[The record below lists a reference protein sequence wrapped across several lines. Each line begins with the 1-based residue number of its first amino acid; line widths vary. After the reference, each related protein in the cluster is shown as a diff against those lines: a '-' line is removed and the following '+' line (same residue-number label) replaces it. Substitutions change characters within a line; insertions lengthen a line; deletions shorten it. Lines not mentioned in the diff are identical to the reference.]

1 MEPQQNQED
10 DARPDLEKIFTENKD
25 PNLYPPPASAT
36 GLPPRPPGPRCTVC
50 NHPARDRIDA
60 LLVAGGRTYN
70 DLAREFEIDDS
81 AIHRHSQTHLPARL
95 LRNREEL
102 QTRADAAFVKLAVTQ
117 SVNRLRRIQGRMD
130 LLEQVRLDRAGA
142 ADPGVPG
149 DRTGLIVKQVRSIRT
164 GQESW
169 REVVDAH
176 VDTGLLAEERMLER
190 AAAVET
196 GEWLAQT
203 GKGAF
208 GAGEGGRGPLVVVLA
223 TGLQPIPGPAG
234 PEAAR
239 HRISDARRQRTAT
252 AAEVEG
258 AQAGGVAPPPSR
270 LDNLDLEQTPEWVD
284 PGPDTLEGALPGAVQ
299 GDRP

>member
-1 MEPQQNQED
+1 
-10 DARPDLEKIFTENKD
+10 
-25 PNLYPPPASAT
+25 
-36 GLPPRPPGPRCTVC
+36 
-50 NHPARDRIDA
+50 
-60 LLVAGGRTYN
+60 
-70 DLAREFEIDDS
+70 
-81 AIHRHSQTHLPARL
+81 
-95 LRNREEL
+95 
-102 QTRADAAFVKLAVTQ
+102 
-117 SVNRLRRIQGRMD
+117 MD

-258 AQAGGVAPPPSR
+258 AQAGGVAPPLNR
-270 LDNLDLEQTPEWVD
+270 LDMLDLEQTPEWV
-284 PGPDTLEGALPGAVQ
+284 PGAPDTLEGALPGAVQ
-299 GDRP
+299 GDRPGPEAESLDSD